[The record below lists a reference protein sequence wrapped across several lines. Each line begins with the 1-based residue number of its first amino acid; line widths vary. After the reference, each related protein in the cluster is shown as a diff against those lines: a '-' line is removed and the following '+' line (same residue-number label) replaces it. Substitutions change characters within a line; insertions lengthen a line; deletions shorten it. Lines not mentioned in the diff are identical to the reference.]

1 MPLGM
6 HAPPLTD
13 AAAVEGRAAQRG
25 AAALPPSALSGGGAF
40 GYSDSELERRIAD
53 ELAAID
59 FGATREPTRA
69 LTLSLTLTLTLTL
82 TLPLTRRDA
91 RANPY
96 PNPNSSPV
104 PNPDPHP
111 APAQARCPSWV
122 FWIAWGWVRATW
134 RTTSWATAWGRWSRT
149 R

>member
-59 FGATREPTRA
+59 FGAPREPTRA
-69 LTLSLTLTLTLTL
+69 LTLSLTLILTLTLTL
-82 TLPLTRRDA
+82 TLILSLILTL
-91 RANPY
+91 P
-96 PNPNSSPV
+96 
-104 PNPDPHP
+104 
-111 APAQARCPSWV
+111 
-122 FWIAWGWVRATW
+122 
-134 RTTSWATAWGRWSRT
+134 
-149 R
+149 